1 MKISNADI
9 ALTDS
14 KDFKRSI
21 SVTTVLLKIHIF
33 ITTTTTNAKKKD
45 LYQCRFTFHG
55 IQSCTTG
62 WCTETMRERGRGE
75 RGMGAESR
83 VSTLYDKMK

>member
-14 KDFKRSI
+14 EDSKRSI

-33 ITTTTTNAKKKD
+33 VTTTTTNAKKKIYKND
-45 LYQCRFTFHG
+45 SKGQLQEERFTVKDF
-55 IQSCTTG
+55 SENLRKKNPNTP
-62 WCTETMRERGRGE
+62 
-75 RGMGAESR
+75 S
-83 VSTLYDKMK
+83 YDN